1 MYFTR
6 STPWTKLGSMG
17 SHSSAPRGASILG
30 NLDTDDKW
38 NRFAL
43 HTSSQGK
50 DILYTTIHGFLVSKS
65 VVTYIEFLNSTYFQ
79 CSVYRPLLHICT
91 RQVKDSVNT
100 TVVLSK
106 TSQVQTAI
114 FCGTA
119 CTPCDANCK
128 WVQCREARNTGEEI
142 LKALHCS
149 ISARLPLVNK
159 TA

>member
-1 MYFTR
+1 MDEVGIYREPFLCPSRCIYTR
-6 STPWTKLGSMG
+6 
-17 SHSSAPRGASILG
+17 

-50 DILYTTIHGFLVSKS
+50 DILYTAIHGFLNPVSKS
-65 VVTYIEFLNSTYFQ
+65 VVAYIEFLNSTYFQ

-91 RQVKDSVNT
+91 RQVKDGVNAA
-100 TVVLSK
+100 VVLSE
-106 TSQVQTAI
+106 TSQVQAAI

-119 CTPCDANCK
+119 CAPCDANCK
-128 WVQCREARNTGEEI
+128 WIQCREARNTGEEI
-142 LKALHCS
+142 LKALYYS
-149 ISARLPLVNK
+149 ISARSPLVYK